1 MQRKLFVDEH
11 GSVKT
16 DLDAMEANFW
26 ERCISTDNL
35 YIVYYRNV
43 ICNNL
48 QDKANVRKQQSI
60 CWLMHWPSSSKF
72 ESSSVYGLCN
82 KSSFGNQIVFSCET
96 DQRSRW

>member
-1 MQRKLFVDEH
+1 MQGKLFVDEH
-11 GSVKT
+11 YSVKT

-48 QDKANVRKQQSI
+48 QDKANVRKQESI
-60 CWLMHWPSSSKF
+60 CWYVLMQLN
-72 ESSSVYGLCN
+72 V
-82 KSSFGNQIVFSCET
+82 GNIVNFCS
-96 DQRSRW
+96 